1 MVRAGRRVIFSAE
14 ELARG
19 TGGALVHAGP
29 SGPVVTD
36 SRKVRAGDWFLA
48 LRGERFDA
56 HDFLPQ
62 VEAAGCAGAIA
73 SRVPPS
79 WARGFVRVEEG
90 LRALTDLARFAR
102 SGFPGP
108 VVGITGSA
116 GKTTTRAMTAL
127 VASTIGKVHQT
138 EGNLNNH
145 VGVPLTILAA
155 ANDAD
160 VWVIEMGMNHLGEI
174 HHLQEIAR
182 PTVRVITNV
191 GAAHLEGVGDLEG
204 VARAKGE
211 LFAGAV
217 TGDVCCVNDDDERV
231 RRIAIPAG
239 VRVLRYGSKKDCDV
253 RWTHARVEPRHLAT
267 TFRIEVG
274 REVVE
279 GSIRSPGIHLVHDA
293 CAAVAAGVALGVP
306 VASMGP
312 AIERYEPVGM
322 RLRIEPGPRG
332 TRVVNDAYNANP
344 MSMEASLRML
354 ASLEGVRRIAVLG
367 DMLELGSDEEAAH
380 AGVLATAQGLGLDG
394 VFAAGPRFRSP
405 AERLGIAWAP
415 DADSLAPMVAAVL
428 RENDILLV
436 KGSRGMQMERVVHL
450 LSGTTVNGA
459 H

>member
-1 MVRAGRRVIFSAE
+1 MIFSAD

-19 TGGALVHAGP
+19 TGGALVQPGP

-62 VEAAGCAGAIA
+62 VDESGCAGAIA
-73 SRVPPS
+73 ARVPS
-79 WARGFVRVEEG
+79 GWARGFVRVGDG
-90 LRALTDLARFAR
+90 LDALTALARFAR

-127 VASTIGKVHQT
+127 VASVIGKVHQT

-155 ANDAD
+155 PNDAE

-174 HHLQEIAR
+174 HHLQEIAG
-182 PTVRVITNV
+182 PSVRVITNV
-191 GAAHLEGVGDLEG
+191 GAAHLEGVGDLDG
-204 VARAKGE
+204 VAKAKGE

-217 TGDVCCVNDDDERV
+217 AGDVCCVNDDDERV
-231 RRIAIPAG
+231 RRIPIPRGA
-239 VRVLRYGSKKDCDV
+239 RILRYGSQKGCDV
-253 RWTHARVEPRHLAT
+253 RWTDARVDPARLAT
-267 TFRIEVG
+267 SFRIEVG

-279 GSIRSPGIHLVHDA
+279 GSIPSPGIHLVHDA

-306 VASMGP
+306 AATMGP
-312 AIERYEPVGM
+312 ALSRYAPVGM

-367 DMLELGSDEEAAH
+367 DMLELGRDEDAAH
-380 AGVLATAQGLGLDG
+380 AAVLEIARGLDLDG
-394 VFAAGPRFRSP
+394 LFAAGPRFRAA
-405 AERLGIAWAP
+405 AERLGIPWAP
-415 DADSLAPMVAAVL
+415 DAAGLVPLVAAVL
-428 RENDILLV
+428 HENDVLLV
-436 KGSRGMQMERVVHL
+436 KGSRGMGMERVVHL
-450 LSGTTVNGA
+450 LSGGPGTTNGA